1 MSPLLPFGRPQQHWS
16 IARRFFY
23 AALVLIVFQSLGS
36 IVISNQLWRHYTS
49 RALNQIVTR
58 NLDRPLNHVDNQLDS
73 LTAEEAINCCSQKDY
88 QKLLQGLVLFD
99 NKMLMIDGSAGLVA
113 LQGAQRIYTR
123 EQLESYAKLVRNS
136 PDRFAISGWGTPQA
150 VAIKSVKLTGGEQ
163 TGSLIFVRPIYNMAL
178 YGTLNRVKTI
188 SELVL
193 MVSLWVLL
201 AACLLLIFRPIRH
214 LRTKF
219 SGIQLDD
226 LDSASISLEKQPIE
240 LLPILSEFNHM
251 VSRLEQAA
259 TNQKQFASTI
269 SHEFRTPLTVVSGF
283 IQSVLNRAD
292 DLKPQFRDALT
303 VANQEAL
310 RLNRMLSDLLDLSRA
325 DNRQLRILQEPFAI
339 KAACL
344 QSLKLARAAFTN
356 PITDQLAQVE
366 EVEAIGDHD
375 RLVQCL
381 ENLIGNAV
389 KYSEPDRPIAL
400 DLQVD
405 NFEVAV
411 TVVDQGQGI
420 ANDQLERIFERFQR
434 AEGVTLRQGQ
444 SSSGLGLSIVKMLVD
459 GMGGSITVHS
469 VPGEGSRF
477 TIRLKRFL

>member
-178 YGTLNRVKTI
+178 YGTLNRVTCGMI
-188 SELVL
+188 GSLVGAFDL
-193 MVSLWVLL
+193 
-201 AACLLLIFRPIRH
+201 
-214 LRTKF
+214 
-219 SGIQLDD
+219 GILG
-226 LDSASISLEKQPIE
+226 
-240 LLPILSEFNHM
+240 
-251 VSRLEQAA
+251 
-259 TNQKQFASTI
+259 
-269 SHEFRTPLTVVSGF
+269 VVDEVVG
-283 IQSVLNRAD
+283 
-292 DLKPQFRDALT
+292 RDG
-303 VANQEAL
+303 VRRDGNGEEDEEDERDQ
-310 RLNRMLSDLLDLSRA
+310 
-325 DNRQLRILQEPFAI
+325 
-339 KAACL
+339 
-344 QSLKLARAAFTN
+344 ARA
-356 PITDQLAQVE
+356 P
-366 EVEAIGDHD
+366 
-375 RLVQCL
+375 
-381 ENLIGNAV
+381 
-389 KYSEPDRPIAL
+389 
-400 DLQVD
+400 
-405 NFEVAV
+405 
-411 TVVDQGQGI
+411 
-420 ANDQLERIFERFQR
+420 
-434 AEGVTLRQGQ
+434 
-444 SSSGLGLSIVKMLVD
+444 
-459 GMGGSITVHS
+459 
-469 VPGEGSRF
+469 
-477 TIRLKRFL
+477 